1 VKLLVLAVLAGLVA
15 VGGLAAL
22 ATVPEVSD
30 LLGERASLE
39 QSYDVGPEGRFGG
52 QKKAVALVASRPLGI
67 GALEFG
73 PLHHPEEVH
82 QVYLNMYLN
91 TGWVGGTFYL
101 LLVLMTIALGLRRV
115 LRDRGGDGVSIVL
128 LAAFLGMAVE
138 GLVVDT
144 DHWRHFYLIMALIWG
159 MALAPS
165 GQHRSAV

>member
-1 VKLLVLAVLAGLVA
+1 MSVRKDASGARKRLSRSWRLILSASGRSNSDVFI
-15 VGGLAAL
+15 
-22 ATVPEVSD
+22 TPED
-30 LLGERASLE
+30 
-39 QSYDVGPEGRFGG
+39 
-52 QKKAVALVASRPLGI
+52 
-67 GALEFG
+67 
-73 PLHHPEEVH
+73 VH

-101 LLVLMTIALGLRRV
+101 LLVLMTIAIGLRRV
-115 LRDRGGDGVSIVL
+115 LRDRGGDGVTIVL

-165 GQHRSAV
+165 GQRRSGL